1 MIHYLVPVAPSPV
14 AVMSP
19 SWAITF
25 SDARSK
31 LVSVEEA
38 KKEEGEQ
45 EEEEEGDVMKIPRV

>member
-31 LVSVEEA
+31 LVSPEA
-38 KKEEGEQ
+38 VQLAGQ
-45 EEEEEGDVMKIPRV
+45 W